1 VKVVENQFGPGKSW
15 KLKLK
20 VLESILEN
28 EDPEQLMNLVGVL
41 NKQLEALSWHSVEQ
55 FFFRFLF
62 SMNFVH

>member
-1 VKVVENQFGPGKSW
+1 VKVVENHFGPGQSW

-55 FFFRFLF
+55 FFFDFYF
-62 SMNFVH
+62 P